1 MHTCGGNDQIILS
14 FIFAVYH
21 IFCQKTLQG
30 MEGFKGAKRGTNYA
44 GQMAATAAAK
54 ACSVFKL

>member
-1 MHTCGGNDQIILS
+1 
-14 FIFAVYH
+14 
-21 IFCQKTLQG
+21 

-54 ACSVFKL
+54 VCLFVCLQKVTLQYQL